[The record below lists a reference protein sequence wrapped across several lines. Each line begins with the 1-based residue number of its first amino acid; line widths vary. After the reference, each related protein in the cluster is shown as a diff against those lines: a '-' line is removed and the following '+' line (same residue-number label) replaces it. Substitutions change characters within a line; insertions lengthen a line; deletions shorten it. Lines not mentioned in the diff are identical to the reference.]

1 MLVFSLSSLTFFK
14 LFTVHLYGVCLVLG
28 LLVFTYYFLGR
39 ACDELGK
46 SYEDLMNVVFWG
58 VCAAVVGARLA
69 YVLENPDAF
78 TQGLASLCDVQTG
91 GLSVV
96 GSLFAVPVVLVVWA
110 RKNNIKTLR
119 LLDVVSLYAPLLD
132 AFGRLGC
139 LVGGCCF
146 GFPYKAWF
154 SIKYLNSCVAAPCG
168 VLLFPA
174 QFITV
179 LLFLALFLILHV
191 LVKHFD
197 TLNER
202 PAGLVAAV
210 YLMGA
215 AFIRFGVD
223 FIRGDR
229 GEVFC
234 SFGMH
239 SITAYQLVSLV
250 LGLAAG
256 MWVCL
261 ILWLNRKN

>member
-1 MLVFSLSSLTFFK
+1 MLVFSLSSFTLFNFFI
-14 LFTVHLYGVCLVLG
+14 VQLYGFFLILG
-28 LLVFTYYFLGR
+28 LLIFTYFFLSR
-39 ACDELGK
+39 ARVGLGQ
-46 SYEDLMNVVFWG
+46 SYEDLMAIVLWG
-58 VCAAVVGARLA
+58 VGAAVVGARLA
-69 YVLENPDAF
+69 YVLENPNIF

-91 GLSVV
+91 GLSVI
-96 GSLFAVPVVLVVWA
+96 GSLFAVPIVLIA
-110 RKNNIKTLR
+110 RARANNIEVLK
-119 LLDVVSLYAPLLD
+119 LLDVVSLYVPILD

-174 QFITV
+174 QFLTV
-179 LLFLALFLILHV
+179 VLFVALFLILYA
-191 LVKHFD
+191 LMRHFGSLD
-197 TLNER
+197 QR
-202 PAGLVAAV
+202 PTGLLTAV

-229 GEVFC
+229 GELFC
-234 SFGMH
+234 SIGMH

-256 MWVCL
+256 IWVCL